1 MLDYNVNFKG
11 RLVIDGITQNKSRWK
26 NIAKIFKEETKGINY
41 ESRVFSDTG
50 VLEIFV
56 DRFERKNRAYDYI
69 STLETR
75 EAILSEQGT
84 KKLLAKSDRVIAKV
98 LAKHLQFVQKLD
110 ESCKSAEEMIDKAY
124 NYVYNIFQK
133 NGFDPVQTNYV
144 KEMFENIYAME
155 LGTNKVLPEY
165 KALKKLP
172 GFNDAQISH
181 MNCIRQNNID
191 FLLN

>member
-1 MLDYNVNFKG
+1 MMDYNVNFKG

-56 DRFERKNRAYDYI
+56 DRFERKNRAHDYI
-69 STLETR
+69 SELETR
-75 EAILSEQGT
+75 EAILSDQGT
-84 KKLLAKSDRVIAKV
+84 KDLLAQPDSVIAKI

-110 ESCKSAEEMIDKAY
+110 ESCKSADAIIDKAY

-133 NGFDPVQTNYV
+133 NGFNLKHTNYV
-144 KEMFENIYAME
+144 NEMFENIYAME
-155 LGTNKVLPEY
+155 LGAKKVLPEY
-165 KALKKLP
+165 KALKELP
-172 GFNDAQISH
+172 GFKDANISH
-181 MNCIRQNNID
+181 IK
-191 FLLN
+191 